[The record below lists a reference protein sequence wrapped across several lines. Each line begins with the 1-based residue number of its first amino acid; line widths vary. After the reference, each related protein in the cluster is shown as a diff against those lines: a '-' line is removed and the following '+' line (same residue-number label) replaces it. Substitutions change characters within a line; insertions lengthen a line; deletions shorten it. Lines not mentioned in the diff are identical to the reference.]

1 MDPQSSLNAHYQ
13 PPRPQLRLSRISTIF
28 AGMPSPFNIARGA
41 IYGTV
46 LLWTV
51 ICLAIAVHLHGLLA
65 MSDLTRFVPFAIFV
79 CSASL
84 AVMVA
89 LLGFTLMKEDSPVT
103 TKIELACLGLIG
115 TFWLSLG
122 AFLVTSPSDDAEV
135 ECYST
140 TDSVT
145 DVVEL
150 PGFSTDTY
158 HAQYRVLE
166 AFSLFNT
173 ILVWGFLLLL
183 LALALRQH
191 TAGHRSQ
198 WNCAVTSYPWFGG
211 DNGKGKGSPGGKYTT
226 RNKGKL
232 PEPVT
237 SRSRSRSR
245 SRGRPTEREP
255 RERRFSVWGNSSAQ
269 EPSRAHLAT
278 DKYDKFKRGASPRR

>member
-13 PPRPQLRLSRISTIF
+13 PPRPQPRLSRFSSLL

-46 LLWTV
+46 LLWTI

-84 AVMVA
+84 AVMLA
-89 LLGFTLMKEDSPVT
+89 LLGFTLMKERSPVS

-122 AFLVTSPSDDAEV
+122 AYLATSPSDDAEV

-145 DVVEL
+145 DVIEM

-173 ILVWGFLLLL
+173 FLIWGFLLLL

-198 WNCAVTSYPWFGG
+198 WNCAVTSYPWFGK
-211 DNGKGKGSPGGKYTT
+211 DKGKGSPGSGNYTAK
-226 RNKGKL
+226 NKGKL
-232 PEPVT
+232 PEPAT

-245 SRGRPTEREP
+245 SRGRQPERES
-255 RERRFSVWGNSSAQ
+255 RERRFSVWGSGSHR
-269 EPSRAHLAT
+269 EPARAHLAT
-278 DKYDKFKRGASPRR
+278 DRYDKFKRGASPRR